1 MNNKV
6 TIMGSGVR
14 VLLSAGLNSNGSGR
28 ISGAVG
34 GGDDVQGC
42 A

>member
-6 TIMGSGVR
+6 MIMSSGVR
-14 VLLSAGLNSNGSGR
+14 VLLSAGLNSSGSGR
-28 ISGAVG
+28 ISGAAG
-34 GGDDVQGC
+34 RGDDVRGC